1 MQAASQ
7 MGAAMADLERS
18 KPSKA
23 GGFFSRIIQ
32 WQFRPF
38 HPAEGLSRCSLAA
51 QTLGHLTPE
60 PTCHVRE
67 HGPMVTPED
76 VAEYVCFE
84 FGCSDLQ
91 VLRQSH
97 VRESDTLSH

>member
-23 GGFFSRIIQ
+23 GGFFLGIIQ

-38 HPAEGLSRCSLAA
+38 IQLKASQGAA
-51 QTLGHLTPE
+51 LLRKRWVTLRRNRRAMCGNT
-60 PTCHVRE
+60 
-67 HGPMVTPED
+67 D
-76 VAEYVCFE
+76 
-84 FGCSDLQ
+84 Q
-91 VLRQSH
+91 W
-97 VRESDTLSH
+97 